1 MKEFINK
8 IFSNQQV
15 SVEELSKFIVEYAEL
30 CEIRS
35 TTPQHIQF
43 AIQLIQKGINQVIVI
58 DDFLGAT
65 FLSSDNLLSVA
76 NDLKVLIPNLY
87 HETVYPHAK
96 TNNNQILPF

>member
-15 SVEELSKFIVEYAEL
+15 TIEELSKFIVEYAEL

-43 AIQLIQKGINQVIVI
+43 TIQFIQNGM
-58 DDFLGAT
+58 F
-65 FLSSDNLLSVA
+65 
-76 NDLKVLIPNLY
+76 DLKYACKNCAKKLGLQVVEMYDKNGQLLY
-87 HETVYPHAK
+87 TKIEE
-96 TNNNQILPF
+96 

>member
-15 SVEELSKFIVEYAEL
+15 TIEELSKFIVEYAEL

-43 AIQLIQKGINQVIVI
+43 AIQLIQNGM
-58 DDFLGAT
+58 F
-65 FLSSDNLLSVA
+65 
-76 NDLKVLIPNLY
+76 DLKYACKNCAKKLGLQVVEMYDKNGQLLY
-87 HETVYPHAK
+87 IKIEE
-96 TNNNQILPF
+96 